1 MKKHMLR
8 SAPNLLGPL
17 VITLVPLV
25 VHAEDAQ
32 SWGDRLLG
40 DKTQFS
46 IGTAMMVAPRYLG
59 ADSYRVQVLP
69 VLAVQRG
76 IFFADTSRG
85 AGVQFQTDGGFYAS
99 QSVFYDFGR
108 LQRNSVLRPGSPRL
122 AGTGDVPGSVTT
134 RTLLM
139 QQITPSFSVNA
150 EAEFALKDGAR
161 RNRYRLGAEFNLLQT
176 AADTVALNAD
186 VHAGDRRYN
195 QAYFGVTDAQS
206 ARTHFAAFKAGS
218 GMYAYSVGA
227 SWNHTLSQHWTTT
240 VQIAVMQYV
249 DNAKASPLVAN
260 RTAVTGD
267 AAVTYTF

>member
-8 SAPNLLGPL
+8 SIPNLLGPL
-17 VITLVPLV
+17 VITLSPLA

-32 SWGDRLLG
+32 TWSDRLLG

-46 IGTAMMVAPRYLG
+46 IGTAMIVAPRYLG
-59 ADSYRVQVLP
+59 SDNYRVQVLP
-69 VLAVQRG
+69 VFAIERG

-99 QSVFYDFGR
+99 QSVYYDFGR
-108 LQRNSVLRPGSPRL
+108 LQRDSVLRPGSRKL
-122 AGTGDVPGSVTT
+122 AGMGDVPGSVTA

-139 QQITPSFSVNA
+139 QQITPNFSVNA
-150 EAEFALKDGAR
+150 EVEFALKDGAR
-161 RNRYRLGAEFNLLQT
+161 RSHYRLGAEYNLLKT
-176 AADTVALNAD
+176 STDTVALSAD

-218 GMYAYSVGA
+218 GMYAYSLGA
-227 SWNHTLSQHWTTT
+227 NWSHTLSPHWSTS
-240 VQIAVMQYV
+240 VQIALMQYV

-260 RTAVTGD
+260 RTSVTGD
-267 AAVTYTF
+267 AALTYTF